1 MEIEE
6 TVEGVLV
13 NMVGGGTGD
22 RVGVTTVGEVG
33 TCNEVEEGIVGEGDG
48 DGVETDMDT
57 IAVDVREPNEDV
69 VEIIGGD
76 SVERLLSIVLSQLR
90 SREVYA
96 EAVGHKKNVS
106 NKMSGPSGKAMD
118 CTEGEAR
125 RIDDS

>member
-1 MEIEE
+1 
-6 TVEGVLV
+6 
-13 NMVGGGTGD
+13 
-22 RVGVTTVGEVG
+22 
-33 TCNEVEEGIVGEGDG
+33 
-48 DGVETDMDT
+48 MDT
-57 IAVDVREPNEDV
+57 IAIDVREPNEDV

-96 EAVGHKKNVS
+96 EAVGHKKDVS

>member
-33 TCNEVEEGIVGEGDG
+33 TCNEVEGIVGEGDG

-57 IAVDVREPNEDV
+57 IAVDVREPDEDM

-76 SVERLLSIVLSQLR
+76 SVERLSSIVLSRLR
-90 SREVYA
+90 S
-96 EAVGHKKNVS
+96 
-106 NKMSGPSGKAMD
+106 
-118 CTEGEAR
+118 
-125 RIDDS
+125 